1 MRTLK
6 SIALILIGGIVAVA
20 IYHVD
25 ISGLQ
30 VVMAPL
36 IAGVIGGLAVKDML
50 KSTFTGLSS
59 IVIAILILMIK
70 YYMASPY
77 GLVKMLSVGIIGCLP
92 LVIAIIMG
100 VMGGLLIGLLL
111 RSTYSNNNNFL
122 FNGLR

>member
-111 RSTYSNNNNFL
+111 RSL
-122 FNGLR
+122 